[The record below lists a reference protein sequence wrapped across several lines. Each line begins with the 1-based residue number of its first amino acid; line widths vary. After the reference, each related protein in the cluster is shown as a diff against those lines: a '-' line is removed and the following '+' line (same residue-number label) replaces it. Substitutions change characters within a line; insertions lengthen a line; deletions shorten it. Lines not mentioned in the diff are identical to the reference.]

1 MEITKGQNLESKIGK
16 SIFKPIQHKA
26 KIKSFENIPKKINQ
40 KAIPVINQIKDLEFD
55 QNTIKNEL
63 LYEKTSLSN
72 FPELIDHNE
81 QQIQDKNTESA
92 NIIRLEHIKLQSDY
106 KSLLESYNSLS
117 QAFHSHVS
125 LVQSSYFLNYLQE
138 LRTNKEKYKKESLH
152 YLEQVQS
159 LLIENHKLKTNI
171 ITSSNPNES
180 SISVLDLLKNDNPYN
195 YYLNNPSLLQSLNQ
209 ELKTAREIIAIQEND
224 IEGLKLEL
232 AQMNEFKKIN
242 EKIAD
247 ENSKMNSEIQILN
260 EKKNWLEREMKIL
273 IEKKNIQQNYST
285 KLNTHRELLVKEN
298 EFLKETIKELE
309 NSNFTNFSVKNY
321 EKSEE
326 KRKAKAEKI
335 EFQRK
340 LLEEKLKT
348 DQEFEDYKQK
358 FAENSEK
365 LTKSEAFCKE
375 VEIKLENFRKEF
387 ESLERDKKLKEENL
401 EETNKLL
408 YMLREELEVTKA
420 KTKIFTQESL
430 VKLVELLHK
439 SSKVWTSS

>member
-1 MEITKGQNLESKIGK
+1 
-16 SIFKPIQHKA
+16 
-26 KIKSFENIPKKINQ
+26 
-40 KAIPVINQIKDLEFD
+40 
-55 QNTIKNEL
+55 
-63 LYEKTSLSN
+63 
-72 FPELIDHNE
+72 
-81 QQIQDKNTESA
+81 
-92 NIIRLEHIKLQSDY
+92 
-106 KSLLESYNSLS
+106 
-117 QAFHSHVS
+117 
-125 LVQSSYFLNYLQE
+125 
-138 LRTNKEKYKKESLH
+138 
-152 YLEQVQS
+152 
-159 LLIENHKLKTNI
+159 
-171 ITSSNPNES
+171 
-180 SISVLDLLKNDNPYN
+180 
-195 YYLNNPSLLQSLNQ
+195 
-209 ELKTAREIIAIQEND
+209 
-224 IEGLKLEL
+224 
-232 AQMNEFKKIN
+232 
-242 EKIAD
+242 
-247 ENSKMNSEIQILN
+247 
-260 EKKNWLEREMKIL
+260 MK
-273 IEKKNIQQNYST
+273 KKNIQQNYST

-408 YMLREELEVTKA
+408 SMLREELEVTKA

>member
-1 MEITKGQNLESKIGK
+1 MI
-16 SIFKPIQHKA
+16 A
-26 KIKSFENIPKKINQ
+26 
-40 KAIPVINQIKDLEFD
+40 
-55 QNTIKNEL
+55 
-63 LYEKTSLSN
+63 
-72 FPELIDHNE
+72 
-81 QQIQDKNTESA
+81 
-92 NIIRLEHIKLQSDY
+92 
-106 KSLLESYNSLS
+106 
-117 QAFHSHVS
+117 
-125 LVQSSYFLNYLQE
+125 
-138 LRTNKEKYKKESLH
+138 
-152 YLEQVQS
+152 
-159 LLIENHKLKTNI
+159 LKTNI